1 MKSMKSR
8 IVVIPGIVRQG
19 VLATT
24 LVVAAIACIPLFN
37 SSTMAQSS
45 APDREITN
53 LEYPSVE
60 GRKMT
65 AVLSMPKGKGPF
77 PIIVTIHGGKG
88 DRELNFIR
96 TLAVPGEISPTV
108 NMLNEQPWAV
118 LAVSYRAGAI
128 FGVEEDDIV
137 AGIRFAKTLP
147 GIDPNRVGVL
157 GGSHGG
163 MLALRAAEMMGKE
176 IVGVAAGS
184 PWMTNPRVYLYGDQT
199 APPLSQISPQALKWL
214 LETFRK
220 PLLQTI
226 EIARRMSKVEIDKM
240 LNEHSIEDN
249 AEKIVVPVLFLTS
262 LADVQVPHILVQP
275 TIAKLKAAKRD
286 VTVYTADKSLHGFY
300 WGRNIDGGAR
310 AGMGPKTPVELE
322 EEATARAEILKFF
335 KRCFD
340 GKKR

>member
-1 MKSMKSR
+1 MALGA
-8 IVVIPGIVRQG
+8 IVFQGI
-19 VLATT
+19 LWMAPAITPA
-24 LVVAAIACIPLFN
+24 VASGFGPE
-37 SSTMAQSS
+37 
-45 APDREITN
+45 REIAN
-53 LEYPSVE
+53 LEYPSSD
-60 GRKMT
+60 GRKIP

-77 PIIVTIHGGKG
+77 PIVVTIHGGKG

-176 IVGVAAGS
+176 IVCVAAGS
-184 PWMTNPRVYLYGDQT
+184 PWMTNPRLYLYGDQT

-226 EIARRMSKVEIDKM
+226 EIGRRMSKVEIDKM
-240 LNEHSIEDN
+240 LNEHSIEGN

-262 LADVQVPHILVQP
+262 LADVQVPHLLVQP
-275 TIAKLKAAKRD
+275 TITKLKAAKRD

-340 GKKR
+340 GKKK